1 MLRTAAALTQVEG
14 VNFVPYGP
22 IGIAERTFPVCAMT
36 DALNAYCGRGYGIKP
51 EVSHNALSKVFR

>member
-14 VNFVPYGP
+14 VNFVP
-22 IGIAERTFPVCAMT
+22 IGIAERTFPVHAMT

-51 EVSHNALSKVFR
+51 EISHNALSKVFR